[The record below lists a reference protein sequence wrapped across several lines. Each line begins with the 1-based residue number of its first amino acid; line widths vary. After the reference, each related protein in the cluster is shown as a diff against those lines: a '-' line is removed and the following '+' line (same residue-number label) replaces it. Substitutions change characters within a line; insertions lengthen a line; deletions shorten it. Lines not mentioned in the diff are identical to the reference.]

1 MSNTLKNVKAMTFD
15 VFGTVVDW
23 RSSISREVKSIAS
36 PKGVDI
42 DWNNFAD
49 KWRDGYGPSMNKVR
63 TGELP
68 WLKIDDLHKII
79 LDELLISLNINVFS
93 DEEKTH
99 LNKAWHRLTPW
110 NDSVEG
116 LTNLK
121 KSFVITTLSNGN
133 VSLLVNMAKF
143 GGLPWDTVLSAELC
157 NHYKPDK
164 EAYLSTSQFLGFP
177 IKEIM
182 MVAAHK
188 GDLKAAKENG
198 MCTAYIPRPLEFGTK
213 TMIDDSDENYIDIK
227 ATDIIDLSNKMTLLI
242 ADR

>member
-1 MSNTLKNVKAMTFD
+1 
-15 VFGTVVDW
+15 
-23 RSSISREVKSIAS
+23 
-36 PKGVDI
+36 
-42 DWNNFAD
+42 
-49 KWRDGYGPSMNKVR
+49 
-63 TGELP
+63 
-68 WLKIDDLHKII
+68 
-79 LDELLISLNINVFS
+79 
-93 DEEKTH
+93 
-99 LNKAWHRLTPW
+99 
-110 NDSVEG
+110 
-116 LTNLK
+116 
-121 KSFVITTLSNGN
+121 
-133 VSLLVNMAKF
+133 
-143 GGLPWDTVLSAELC
+143 LSAELC

>member
-143 GGLPWDTVLSAELC
+143 
-157 NHYKPDK
+157 
-164 EAYLSTSQFLGFP
+164 
-177 IKEIM
+177 
-182 MVAAHK
+182 
-188 GDLKAAKENG
+188 
-198 MCTAYIPRPLEFGTK
+198 
-213 TMIDDSDENYIDIK
+213 
-227 ATDIIDLSNKMTLLI
+227 
-242 ADR
+242 